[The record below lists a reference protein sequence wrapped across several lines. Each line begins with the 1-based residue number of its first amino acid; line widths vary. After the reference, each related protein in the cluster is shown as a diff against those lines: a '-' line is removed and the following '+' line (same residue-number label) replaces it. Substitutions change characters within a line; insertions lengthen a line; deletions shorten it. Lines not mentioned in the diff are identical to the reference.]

1 MPLSCETAKPIQV
14 LKGLLKSVDDS
25 FIADLSFEDLS
36 QLHYLVETVEKSTEN
51 ALRLRYRNMEKK
63 ASSQ

>member
-1 MPLSCETAKPIQV
+1 MPLSYETAKPIQV

>member
-1 MPLSCETAKPIQV
+1 MPLSYETAKPIQV

-51 ALRLRYRNMEKK
+51 ALRLRYRNREKK